1 MSWSA
6 SLGATKATDID
17 AAIDGCATSPPE
29 DGLDEHVVE
38 QVNAARAAAKGL
50 VASGAV
56 GDGEKAFSVTLSGH
70 SNEGHE
76 PADGW
81 ANDCVTVNVVQVD
94 APAPAEAPDGE

>member
-29 DGLDEHVVE
+29 DGLDEEVVE

-56 GDGEKAFSVTLSGH
+56 GDSEKAFTVTLSGH

-81 ANDCVTVNVVQVD
+81 ANDCVTVTIAQVA
-94 APAPAEAPDGE
+94 APAAEESDEE

>member
-1 MSWSA
+1 MSWNA
-6 SLGATKATDID
+6 SLGATKAADIPQ
-17 AAIDGCATSPPE
+17 AIDECVTTPPE
-29 DGLDEHVVE
+29 DGLDEHVCE
-38 QVNAARAAAKGL
+38 QVKAAREAAKAL

-56 GDGEKAFSVTLSGH
+56 GDGDKAFTVTLSGH

-94 APAPAEAPDGE
+94 APTE